1 MKVWKWLDEHLEE
14 TIVAGFLAG
23 VALLMGIQ
31 VILRYVFLNGLSWSE
46 VIARYFLVMM
56 GFLSLGYSIRHRS
69 SIRIDMLI
77 NILPKP
83 FRRACGVVVW
93 FITFFV
99 LLILFHTAVTTTV
112 FYEAHG
118 RIIAGT
124 NIPVY
129 IIYIIGPV
137 IGLDL
142 GLFRLF
148 QVTVLDFISWRKN
161 RTGEDR
167 PLNIPTNEKEG
178 VLK

>member
-1 MKVWKWLDEHLEE
+1 M
-14 TIVAGFLAG
+14 
-23 VALLMGIQ
+23 
-31 VILRYVFLNGLSWSE
+31 
-46 VIARYFLVMM
+46 
-56 GFLSLGYSIRHRS
+56 
-69 SIRIDMLI
+69 
-77 NILPKP
+77 
-83 FRRACGVVVW
+83 VVW

-129 IIYIIGPV
+129 IIYIIGAGHWSWPWV
-137 IGLDL
+137 
-142 GLFRLF
+142 FRLF